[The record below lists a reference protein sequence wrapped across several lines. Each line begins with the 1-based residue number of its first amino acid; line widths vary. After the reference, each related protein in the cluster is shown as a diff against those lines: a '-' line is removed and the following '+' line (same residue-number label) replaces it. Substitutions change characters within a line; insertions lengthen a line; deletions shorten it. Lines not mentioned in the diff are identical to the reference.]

1 MIKRAVFAREL
12 GVPIVMHDYLTGGF
26 TANTSCLIIAEIM
39 AYFFT
44 STVQCTLLLIDRRI
58 IVNKREREIST
69 NAAFLLLINKR
80 SSVRYSNG
88 RHFGNVLRFF
98 VFSLPFPLILLFSVV
113 SLLLFRPIPVPLSP

>member
-26 TANTSCLIIAEIM
+26 TANTSLSHIAEIM

-58 IVNKREREIST
+58 MIGFASFE
-69 NAAFLLLINKR
+69 
-80 SSVRYSNG
+80 
-88 RHFGNVLRFF
+88 
-98 VFSLPFPLILLFSVV
+98 
-113 SLLLFRPIPVPLSP
+113 LSPP

>member
-44 STVQCTLLLIDRRI
+44 STVQCTLLLIDRSSSI
-58 IVNKREREIST
+58 HQERENEIKI
-69 NAAFLLLINKR
+69 AQ
-80 SSVRYSNG
+80 G
-88 RHFGNVLRFF
+88 RDKMR
-98 VFSLPFPLILLFSVV
+98 
-113 SLLLFRPIPVPLSP
+113 